1 MDSDQI
7 IIRDSII
14 FAVGLVFVAA
24 GVADALHLVVGLSW
38 WVAAPIG
45 AGLWGIA
52 ARLLYRR
59 TQRQLTSATSETAA

>member
-7 IIRDSII
+7 IVRDTII
-14 FAVGLVFVAA
+14 FAVGLLFVAA
-24 GVADALHLVVGLSW
+24 GVADALHLVIGLSW
-38 WVAAPIG
+38 WVAAPIA

-59 TQRQLTSATSETAA
+59 TQRRLASTTSETTA

>member
-14 FAVGLVFVAA
+14 FAVGLIFVAV
-24 GVADALHLVVGLSW
+24 GVADALHLITGLSW
-38 WVAAPIG
+38 WATAPIG
-45 AGLWGIA
+45 AGLWAIA

-59 TQRQLTSATSETAA
+59 TQRQLAAPPHETAG